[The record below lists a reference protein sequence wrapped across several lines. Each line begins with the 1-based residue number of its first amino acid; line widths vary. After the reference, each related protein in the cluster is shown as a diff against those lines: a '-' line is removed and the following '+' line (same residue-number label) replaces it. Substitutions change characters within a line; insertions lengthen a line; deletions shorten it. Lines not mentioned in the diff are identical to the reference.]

1 MVNSN
6 DFLTVL
12 ELINETL
19 VTTIIIVAVSILLY
33 NLARGTQDRVTRTS
47 SVVLLC
53 VILAYL
59 SDVFISLDP
68 NGKYLEIWLRFQW
81 IGIAFVPA
89 ALVHLSDALLAT
101 TGRPSRG
108 RRKAVVRASY
118 LISTI
123 FTLLALFSDAV
134 ISGPALSDLPH
145 MRAGPLFPV
154 YVAYLLVVASFA
166 VINVIR
172 ARRRCLTRY
181 THRRMTYLLAVFPT
195 PAYGVFP
202 YSLLGNLGNER
213 AAPLLI
219 ILNLANLIVM
229 LMIIF
234 MAYPLSFFG
243 SEKPDRVI
251 KSQLLE
257 FMLRG
262 PLTGA
267 AILAAILFVPRMANA
282 LGLDVEALVP
292 FVAVTVLLF
301 LQWSI
306 TLALPVLKRWLVYT
320 HDQQGAQWIQ
330 HLGERLLTQADAE
343 QLLESILAAIC
354 DHLRVPSA
362 FVARVEPD
370 GAQLVQ
376 VVGALAPSPEALA
389 TSELS
394 TLVNGHNKTNSPPPT
409 ELKKIGPM
417 FVWRSYWLLPLPY
430 SHPTH
435 NGEQAPLLG
444 VLGVWARAP
453 EPDLNS
459 EEQESFQTLARQA
472 ARVLEGV
479 QHQSE
484 VFVILEGLAS
494 QMDMIQR
501 LRGISRYGRVASV
514 PGPSEDMT
522 ADPQFADLVKDA
534 LRDYWGGPRL
544 TESELLRLNIVW
556 QEMEGTNDNNP
567 VRALRTVLAQAIE
580 NLKPEGQRSLTT
592 TEWILYNILEM
603 RFLQGRKVRDVAR
616 RLAMSESDLYRKQR
630 IAIEEVARQIE
641 EMEQMALKEN
651 TDTPPGNHER
661 QSPAGV

>member
-1 MVNSN
+1 MVNSD

-19 VTTIIIVAVSILLY
+19 ITTIVIVAVSILLY

-53 VILAYL
+53 VIFAYL
-59 SDVFISLDP
+59 SDVFTSLDP

-108 RRKAVVRASY
+108 RRRAVVRASY

-123 FTLLALFSDAV
+123 FMALALFSDAV
-134 ISGPALSDLPH
+134 ISGPTLSDLPH
-145 MRAGPLFPV
+145 MNAGPLFPI

-166 VINVIR
+166 VINVVR

-181 THRRMTYLLAVFPT
+181 THRRMTYLFAVFPT

-229 LMIIF
+229 SMIIF

-282 LGLDVEALVP
+282 LGLDVDALVP

-306 TLALPVLKRWLVYT
+306 TLTLPVLKRWLVYT

-330 HLGERLLTQADAE
+330 RLDERLLTQADAE
-343 QLLESILAAIC
+343 QLLESILAAMC

-389 TSELS
+389 APELS
-394 TLVNGHNKTNSPPPT
+394 TLVNGHNNTTAPPA
-409 ELKKIGPM
+409 ELRKVGPM
-417 FVWRSYWLLPLPY
+417 YVWRSYWLVPLPY
-430 SHPTH
+430 SRPAHD
-435 NGEQAPLLG
+435 GEQPSLLG

-453 EPDLNS
+453 EPDLSS
-459 EEQESFQTLARQA
+459 EEQETFQSLAQQA

-494 QMDMIQR
+494 QMDMIQQ
-501 LRGISRYGRVASV
+501 LRGIARYGRVSSL

-522 ADPQFADLVKDA
+522 ADPQFANMVRDA

-556 QEMEGTNDNNP
+556 QEMEETNDNNP

-603 RFLQGRKVRDVAR
+603 RFLQGRKALDVAR
-616 RLAMSESDLYRKQR
+616 RLAMSESDLFRKQR
-630 IAIEEVARQIE
+630 IAIQEVARQIV
-641 EMEQMALKEN
+641 EMEQTALKEN
-651 TDTPPGNHER
+651 TNGHPNNH
-661 QSPAGV
+661 STGV